1 MRHFLSFGY
10 KQTKRK
16 IVSLVMGTE
25 EKKTRVQDRL
35 VLKCGM
41 A

>member
-16 IVSLVMGTE
+16 MVSPVMGTE
-25 EKKTRVQDRL
+25 LGNGGEKDAR
-35 VLKCGM
+35 
-41 A
+41 